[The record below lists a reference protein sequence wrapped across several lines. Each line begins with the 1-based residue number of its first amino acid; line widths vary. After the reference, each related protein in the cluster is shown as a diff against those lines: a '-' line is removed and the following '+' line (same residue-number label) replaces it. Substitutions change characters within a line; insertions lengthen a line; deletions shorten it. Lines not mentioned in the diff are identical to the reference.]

1 MPPPAD
7 LRADIEPP
15 EEVTT
20 EGVKG
25 FLAGAFR
32 VRTPTLA
39 QRIELTRSVVR
50 IRLHPRAHDLDPPPS
65 LHIRK
70 QCRPATTTSARFT
83 TASTKIT
90 PLHKRILPR
99 ALSPQTPRR
108 LLGVDIPDSSG
119 IPRPHSAVQSV
130 FADRGDDVGRVRV
143 GGETGGGIY

>member
-32 VRTPTLA
+32 VRTPAQA
-39 QRIELTRSVVR
+39 QRIELTHSAVR
-50 IRLHPRAHDLDPPPS
+50 LRLHPRAYDLDSPPS

-70 QCRPATTTSARFT
+70 QRRSATTTSTRFT
-83 TASTKIT
+83 TASTKTT

-99 ALSPQTPRR
+99 ALPPQTPRR
-108 LLGVDIPDSSG
+108 LLGVDLSDSSG
-119 IPRPHSAVQSV
+119 IPGPHSAIQSV

>member
-32 VRTPTLA
+32 VRTPTPA
-39 QRIELTRSVVR
+39 QRIELTHSAVR
-50 IRLHPRAHDLDPPPS
+50 LRLHPRAYDHDPPSS

-70 QCRPATTTSARFT
+70 QRRSATTTSTRFT
-83 TASTKIT
+83 TAGTKTT
-90 PLHKRILPR
+90 PLYKRILPR
-99 ALSPQTPRR
+99 ALPPQAPRR
-108 LLGVDIPDSSG
+108 FLGVDLPDSSG
-119 IPRPHSAVQSV
+119 IPGPHSAVQSV
-130 FADRGDDVGRVRV
+130 FADRGDDVGRMRM